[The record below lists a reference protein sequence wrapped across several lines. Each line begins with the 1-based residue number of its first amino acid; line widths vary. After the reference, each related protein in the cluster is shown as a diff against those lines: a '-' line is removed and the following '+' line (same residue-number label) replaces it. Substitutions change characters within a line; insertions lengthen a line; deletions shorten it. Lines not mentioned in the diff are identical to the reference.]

1 MGNIGLPGILIIAF
15 IILLLFGR
23 NRFSNM
29 MGDLAKGV
37 KNFKE
42 GMSEDDKSDRPAEP
56 RQLPRET
63 LDVEPR
69 RDETRDETR
78 R

>member
-1 MGNIGLPGILIIAF
+1 MGNIGLPGILLIAL

-37 KNFKE
+37 KNFKK
-42 GMSEDDKSDRPAEP
+42 GMADEEAERPAEP
-56 RQLPRET
+56 RQLPREDMV
-63 LDVEPR
+63 DVEAR
-69 RDETRDETR
+69 RDTTRDETR
-78 R
+78 

>member
-1 MGNIGLPGILIIAF
+1 MGNIGLPGILILSLV
-15 IILLLFGR
+15 ILLLFGR

-42 GMSEDDKSDRPAEP
+42 GMKDEEPQRPAEP
-56 RQLPRET
+56 RQLPRDT
-63 LDVEPR
+63 VDVEPR
-69 RDETRDETR
+69 RDTTRDETHN
-78 R
+78 

>member
-1 MGNIGLPGILIIAF
+1 MGNIGLPGILIIAL

-42 GMSEDDKSDRPAEP
+42 GMREEDKTAPPPEP
-56 RQLPRET
+56 RQLPRDT
-63 LDVEPR
+63 VDVEPR
-69 RDETRDETR
+69 RDQTRDETR
-78 R
+78 

>member
-1 MGNIGLPGILIIAF
+1 MGNIGLPGLLLIALV
-15 IILLLFGR
+15 ILLLFGK

-42 GMSEDDKSDRPAEP
+42 GMKEEEPRRPEP

-69 RDETRDETR
+69 RESSVDRDETR
-78 R
+78 